1 MTTRPALISCGR
13 RRLLADSGPSASGSL
28 RPKVALKRAAPLAFI
43 IQPLGLWLGA
53 FVDALWKDFI
63 FISSMMKMSGTV
75 KGRNCQ
81 TKPKHSGEATSQQR
95 KWRPKAFE
103 TVASCSGI
111 ASSSAARTT
120 GPLARSTLAM

>member
-1 MTTRPALISCGR
+1 MTELGRERTFRLCHLSTQSCGESEP
-13 RRLLADSGPSASGSL
+13 L
-28 RPKVALKRAAPLAFI
+28 LAFI
-43 IQPLGLWLGA
+43 LQPLGLWLSA
-53 FVDALWKDFI
+53 FVDALWKDSI

-81 TKPKHSGEATSQQR
+81 TKPKHSGGATSQQL
-95 KWRPKAFE
+95 KWRLKAFE

>member
-1 MTTRPALISCGR
+1 V
-13 RRLLADSGPSASGSL
+13 SASD
-28 RPKVALKRAAPLAFI
+28 PKLPLGAAPSLAFI
-43 IQPLGLWLGA
+43 LQPLGLCLTT
-53 FVDALWKDFI
+53 FVDVLWKNSI
-63 FISSMMKMSGTV
+63 FISSTMKMSGTL

-81 TKPKHSGEATSQQR
+81 TKPKHYGEATSQQR